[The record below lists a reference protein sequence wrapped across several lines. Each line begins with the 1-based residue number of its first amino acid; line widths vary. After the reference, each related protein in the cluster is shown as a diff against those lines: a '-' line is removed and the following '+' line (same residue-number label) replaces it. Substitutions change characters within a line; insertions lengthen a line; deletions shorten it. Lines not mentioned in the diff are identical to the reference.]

1 MRAEAVRDPKTIS
14 LTPTCGPGPQ
24 ATIESILAV
33 IIMDPGAYD
42 LIYK

>member
-1 MRAEAVRDPKTIS
+1 MRAEAARDLKTIR
-14 LTPTCGPGPQ
+14 LTPTCGPEPQ
-24 ATIESILAV
+24 ATIDSIHAV